1 MIKVDTLIDLLKKNK
16 SDFYSG
22 VPDSVLKEFS
32 SSLKN
37 NKGMRI
43 SDVAHESGY
52 NDSRYFST
60 TFKKFFGK
68 SPKDY

>member
-1 MIKVDTLIDLLKKNK
+1 MIKVEALINLLKKNK

-37 NKGMRI
+37 SRAFEADKKIIPINEIINLIK
-43 SDVAHESGY
+43 
-52 NDSRYFST
+52 ND
-60 TFKKFFGK
+60 
-68 SPKDY
+68 

>member
-1 MIKVDTLIDLLKKNK
+1 
-16 SDFYSG
+16 
-22 VPDSVLKEFS
+22 
-32 SSLKN
+32 
-37 NKGMRI
+37 MRI

-52 NDSRYFST
+52 NDSRYFNT

>member
-1 MIKVDTLIDLLKKNK
+1 MYKLTLLLLIINFGCN
-16 SDFYSG
+16 SNS
-22 VPDSVLKEFS
+22 KEASF